1 MKHKLSVSVDEETV
15 VKIQEKI
22 RQRVFRNK
30 SHAVEY
36 ALNKIMEMEK

>member
-1 MKHKLSVSVDEETV
+1 MKSKLSVSVDEETV
-15 VKIQEKI
+15 MKVQEKI

-36 ALNKIMEMEK
+36 ALNKVLEMER

>member
-22 RQRVFRNK
+22 RQRIFRNK

-36 ALNKIMEMEK
+36 ALMKILEERK

>member
-1 MKHKLSVSVDEETV
+1 MKSKLSVSVDEETI

-22 RQRVFRNK
+22 RTRKFRNK

-36 ALNKIMEMEK
+36 ALNKILEMER